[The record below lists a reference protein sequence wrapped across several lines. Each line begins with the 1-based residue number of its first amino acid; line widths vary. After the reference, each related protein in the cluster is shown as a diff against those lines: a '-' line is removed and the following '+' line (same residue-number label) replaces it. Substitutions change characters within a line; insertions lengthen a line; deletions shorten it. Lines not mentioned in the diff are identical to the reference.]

1 MNNLDCQSLFNIVF
15 CYFPI
20 TFRPPP
26 NDPYGISTDDLR
38 LALRYVWSHLII
50 CSFIPSLTIRQSGAL
65 NATPTFGPLA
75 IPVFLDKLTAG
86 SRATKVNL
94 NVLFAPAWYWNR
106 SQIDTLQALSASLPV
121 YGSALARASAR
132 KLWNAL
138 KLEVSVMEFHRVYIL
153 GNIRYFSRWM
163 FRLRSKPL

>member
-1 MNNLDCQSLFNIVF
+1 MVRTHVLMMNNLDQSLFNIVF

-38 LALRYVWSHLII
+38 LALRYVRSHLII
-50 CSFIPSLTIRQSGAL
+50 YSFSLLIRQSGAL

-86 SRATKVNL
+86 SRATKVTSNIIF
-94 NVLFAPAWYWNR
+94 V
-106 SQIDTLQALSASLPV
+106 PV
-121 YGSALARASAR
+121 SY
-132 KLWNAL
+132 
-138 KLEVSVMEFHRVYIL
+138 
-153 GNIRYFSRWM
+153 
-163 FRLRSKPL
+163 

>member
-1 MNNLDCQSLFNIVF
+1 MNNLDRQSLFNIVF

-38 LALRYVWSHLII
+38 LALRYASYLLYAHSIFD
-50 CSFIPSLTIRQSGAL
+50 FISGAL

-86 SRATKVNL
+86 SRATKVNS
-94 NVLFAPAWYWNR
+94 NVPFSSVKLKSIADR
-106 SQIDTLQALSASLPV
+106 HAS
-121 YGSALARASAR
+121 GARC
-132 KLWNAL
+132 
-138 KLEVSVMEFHRVYIL
+138 
-153 GNIRYFSRWM
+153 
-163 FRLRSKPL
+163 